1 MNIVAWLIVA
11 LLIGGVVTPVVK
23 ALIFLAA
30 LGISVVA
37 EKCKE
42 LENGSN

>member
-1 MNIVAWLIVA
+1 MNVLAWLIVA
-11 LLIGGVVTPVVK
+11 LLIGGVVTPVIQT
-23 ALIFLAA
+23 LILFTA

-37 EKCKE
+37 AKCSE